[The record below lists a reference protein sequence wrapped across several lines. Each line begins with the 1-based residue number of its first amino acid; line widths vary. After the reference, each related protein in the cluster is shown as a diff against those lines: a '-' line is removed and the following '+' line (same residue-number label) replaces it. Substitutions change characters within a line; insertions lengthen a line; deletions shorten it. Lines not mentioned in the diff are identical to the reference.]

1 MTLESD
7 IKQTKPFRSL
17 EEKTIVNVMYTNN
30 WLCDKQHHIIKH
42 FGITLQQYN
51 VLRILK
57 GRHEEP
63 ITINGIMERML
74 DKMSNASR
82 LVDKLVQKNLAS
94 RSYRE
99 DDRRA
104 CNVLITPQG
113 TNVLKEVN
121 IKMEDLTSNFG
132 KLTEEDYTT
141 LNNLLD
147 KFRNEQH

>member
-1 MTLESD
+1 MTLETD
-7 IKQTKPFRSL
+7 IKQTKPFRTL

-30 WLCDKQHHIIKH
+30 WLCNKQHHIIKH

-57 GRHEEP
+57 GRREEP

-104 CNVLITPQG
+104 CNVLISEEGEKVLEQINIGMDNLRG
-113 TNVLKEVN
+113 TLGNLSE
-121 IKMEDLTSNFG
+121 EDLN
-132 KLTEEDYTT
+132 T

-147 KFRNEQH
+147 KFRNEH